1 MIRAPGAHSPL
12 TYLKAGVAPCCLR
25 HWGFVSVLLFLSYF
39 YGLMVSVCRHFACCL
54 GDTFASELGILSHS
68 PPILITTFKPVP
80 PGTNGAM
87 SLGGT
92 LASLMGGGIVGL
104 AIATSLI
111 LENSKCREQWLSI
124 LVDLLFWGTIAGGLG
139 SLVS

>member
-1 MIRAPGAHSPL
+1 
-12 TYLKAGVAPCCLR
+12 
-25 HWGFVSVLLFLSYF
+25 
-39 YGLMVSVCRHFACCL
+39 
-54 GDTFASELGILSHS
+54 
-68 PPILITTFKPVP
+68 
-80 PGTNGAM
+80 M

-111 LENSKCREQWLSI
+111 LENTKCREQWLTI

-139 SLVS
+139 SLVSSSAIAIQSQYNIISDRLLLGSYSSNIALFNGIQADFARRNTI